1 MKIDFTKLQVVR
13 NCEGDTE
20 NIDISKTVGNWLY
33 QNATT
38 IEADDLAHAI
48 HRGENPDIPDELV
61 PLLQQMRFTLWP
73 VEKAWRAVIGEPAKP
88 EKK

>member
-1 MKIDFTKLQVVR
+1 MKIDFNLKVVR

-20 NIDISKTVGNWLY
+20 VVDVAKTVGNFLY

-38 IEADDLAHAI
+38 IEQDELAHAI
-48 HRGENPDIPDELV
+48 WRGENPDIPEDTV
-61 PLLQQMRFTLWP
+61 PLLQQMKFTLWP
-73 VEKAWRAVIGEPAKP
+73 VEKAWRKVIGEPSKP

>member
-1 MKIDFTKLQVVR
+1 MKIDFTHLEVVR
-13 NCEGDTE
+13 NCEGDKE
-20 NIDISKTVGNWLY
+20 SIDISKTVGNWLY

-48 HRGENPDIPDELV
+48 HRGENPDIPEDIV

-73 VEKAWRAVIGEPAKP
+73 VEKAWRAVIGEPSKP

>member
-1 MKIDFTKLQVVR
+1 MKIDFNLKVVR

-20 NIDISKTVGNWLY
+20 VVDVAKTVGNFLY

-38 IEADDLAHAI
+38 IEQDELAHAI
-48 HRGENPDIPDELV
+48 WRGENPEIPEDTV
-61 PLLQQMRFTLWP
+61 PLLQQMRFNLWP
-73 VEKAWRAVIGEPAKP
+73 VEKAWRAIVGEPAKP

>member
-1 MKIDFTKLQVVR
+1 MKIDFNLKVVR

-20 NIDISKTVGNWLY
+20 VVDVAKTVGNFLY

-38 IEADDLAHAI
+38 IEQDELAHAI
-48 HRGENPDIPDELV
+48 HRGENPEIPDEIV
-61 PLLQQMRFTLWP
+61 PLLQQMKFTLWP
-73 VEKAWRAVIGEPAKP
+73 VEKAWRKVIGEPSKP

>member
-1 MKIDFTKLQVVR
+1 MKINFTHLEVVR
-13 NCEGDTE
+13 NCEGDKE
-20 NIDISKTVGNWLY
+20 SIDISKTVGNWLY

-48 HRGENPDIPDELV
+48 HRGENPDIPEDIV

-73 VEKAWRAVIGEPAKP
+73 VEKAWRKVIGEPSKP

>member
-1 MKIDFTKLQVVR
+1 MKIDFTKLEVVR

-20 NIDISKTVGNWLY
+20 TVDISKTVGNYLY
-33 QNATT
+33 ANAAT
-38 IEADDLAHAI
+38 IEQDDLAHAI
-48 HRGENPDIPDELV
+48 WRGENPEIPEDTV

-73 VEKAWRAVIGEPAKP
+73 VEKAWRAIVGEPSKP